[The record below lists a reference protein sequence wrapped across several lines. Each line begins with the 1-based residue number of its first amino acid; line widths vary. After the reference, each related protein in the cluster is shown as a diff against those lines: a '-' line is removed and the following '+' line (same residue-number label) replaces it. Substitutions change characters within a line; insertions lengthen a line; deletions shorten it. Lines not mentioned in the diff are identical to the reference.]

1 MKLSTP
7 DLAHLVLLGGGHAQ
21 IAVLKSLGMSR
32 IEGLR
37 VTLISR
43 DRMTPYSGMLPGYI
57 EGFYREDEASIDL
70 VRLAGFAGA
79 RFIHDDAIGL
89 DADQAKVFLRNH
101 PPLSYDRL
109 SINIGSTPQLDQVKG
124 AALHATPIKP
134 VPEMIQTLDEI
145 TSGKRPCHH
154 ISIIGGGVAGAE
166 VALAL
171 DHRLNRV
178 GKRGIN
184 ITLVH
189 SGQHI
194 TEALAKSA
202 SRQLE
207 NEMAKR
213 NITIC
218 RQRRATAINSSSIT
232 LDDGSQIASDFTL
245 MTTGAISP
253 EWIASSH
260 LAVDKDGFIAVNAS
274 LQSLSHPNI
283 FAAGDIATILSSPRA
298 KSGVYAVRAGPILRD
313 NIRRS
318 IQGKALRLW
327 SPQQHHLAL
336 IGLGGGKAIASR
348 GGISLPAS
356 KRLWRLKEH
365 IDRRFISRFS
375 DLPVMASLPEP
386 PINADLKQ
394 QDDPVFL
401 SMQCLGCGAKTGW
414 STLAGALEKAYH
426 YAHLMRPDLGLLA
439 KKGDIHLDAGDVL
452 LPPSPKGKELLLVQS
467 IDAISALVDDP
478 YVLGRIAT
486 LHALSDLFVAH
497 AKPLSALA
505 LLTLPRASRKQQQD
519 DVIHLLCGILIALAE
534 HGISLSG
541 GHTASAQ
548 AMQVGLSV
556 NGTRDRSLI
565 ERPPQ
570 PDDVLILTKPLG
582 IGMIMAGHHHQHPLA
597 SGQMVKCAV
606 DVMTQS
612 NAVAAE
618 LANQEATYP
627 MTDVTGFGLLRHARS
642 LVDRF
647 DPDLGISISS
657 SALPLISGT
666 VRLAKSGVFSS
677 MVADNAAA
685 VRVKRHDN
693 QIISDALLH
702 DPQTSGGLLIIVPP
716 DQADTLLQ
724 RLITTNHQAAIIGT
738 INKADSNMITIVD

>member
-1 MKLSTP
+1 
-7 DLAHLVLLGGGHAQ
+7 
-21 IAVLKSLGMSR
+21 
-32 IEGLR
+32 
-37 VTLISR
+37 
-43 DRMTPYSGMLPGYI
+43 
-57 EGFYREDEASIDL
+57 
-70 VRLAGFAGA
+70 
-79 RFIHDDAIGL
+79 
-89 DADQAKVFLRNH
+89 
-101 PPLSYDRL
+101 
-109 SINIGSTPQLDQVKG
+109 
-124 AALHATPIKP
+124 
-134 VPEMIQTLDEI
+134 
-145 TSGKRPCHH
+145 
-154 ISIIGGGVAGAE
+154 
-166 VALAL
+166 
-171 DHRLNRV
+171 
-178 GKRGIN
+178 
-184 ITLVH
+184 
-189 SGQHI
+189 
-194 TEALAKSA
+194 
-202 SRQLE
+202 
-207 NEMAKR
+207 
-213 NITIC
+213 
-218 RQRRATAINSSSIT
+218 
-232 LDDGSQIASDFTL
+232 
-245 MTTGAISP
+245 
-253 EWIASSH
+253 
-260 LAVDKDGFIAVNAS
+260 
-274 LQSLSHPNI
+274 
-283 FAAGDIATILSSPRA
+283 
-298 KSGVYAVRAGPILRD
+298 
-313 NIRRS
+313 
-318 IQGKALRLW
+318 
-327 SPQQHHLAL
+327 
-336 IGLGGGKAIASR
+336 
-348 GGISLPAS
+348 
-356 KRLWRLKEH
+356 
-365 IDRRFISRFS
+365 
-375 DLPVMASLPEP
+375 
-386 PINADLKQ
+386 
-394 QDDPVFL
+394 
-401 SMQCLGCGAKTGW
+401 
-414 STLAGALEKAYH
+414 
-426 YAHLMRPDLGLLA
+426 
-439 KKGDIHLDAGDVL
+439 
-452 LPPSPKGKELLLVQS
+452 LLVQS

-570 PDDVLILTKPLG
+570 PDDVLVLTKPLG

-618 LANQEATYP
+618 LANQQATYP

-657 SALPLISGT
+657 SALPLISGA